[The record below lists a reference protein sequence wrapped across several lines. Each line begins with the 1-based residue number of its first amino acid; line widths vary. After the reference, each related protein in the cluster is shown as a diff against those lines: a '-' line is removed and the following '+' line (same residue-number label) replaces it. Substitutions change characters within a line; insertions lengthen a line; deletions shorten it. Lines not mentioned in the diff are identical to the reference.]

1 MSTTAEILERMR
13 DQRKRTHERLQQVVD
28 DQMLADTKYGDRAVN
43 VRFLFYRLIAHEIE
57 HTVHLAKTLRAL
69 DIAQSEAGL
78 ILKSLQAARGELE
91 GMLVGLTSEDLD
103 RVPADG
109 EWSVRKVIEHILDA
123 EESYSR
129 NIEDALNESSVSK

>member
-1 MSTTAEILERMR
+1 MSTTAEILEQMR
-13 DQRKRTHERLQQVVD
+13 DQRKRTNERLQQVVD
-28 DQMLADTKYGDRAVN
+28 DQMLAGTKYGDRAVN
-43 VRFLFYRLIAHEIE
+43 VRFMFYRLIAHEIE

-78 ILKSLQAARGELE
+78 ILKSLQSARGELE

-109 EWSVRKVIEHILDA
+109 EWPVRKVIEHILDV